1 LRWKAFISE
10 ADSKEFNEV
19 YKLSE
24 IALKEILF
32 PKSLKDPITVLDRLK
47 KSIFQLNTL
56 VLEAQ
61 SLHDLQHICDE
72 EYLNIL
78 LNVRKKIYQKLCYI
92 KDDYLR
98 QLNKSVETNA
108 VNRLRAKLSLLQEEN

>member
-1 LRWKAFISE
+1 MRWKAFISE